1 MDDGLLLHAKRL
13 SAAANA
19 VAEGLTSSLE
29 GLNRQ
34 KEATK
39 SDKSLPKSPP
49 KQFEVPLRISVE
61 SGAGEI
67 LRTSKSEFSPTK
79 IFRGAAFNG
88 SSLLTTY
95 TDLRP
100 FLLKGQLFSVDGIS
114 CRFKEDGEYSS
125 SRLEMQED
133 FTGPASYSHEFVII

>member
-1 MDDGLLLHAKRL
+1 MLLHAKRL
-13 SAAANA
+13 SAAASA
-19 VAEGLTSSLE
+19 IAEGLASSLE

-34 KEATK
+34 KEATN

-49 KQFEVPLRISVE
+49 KQFDTVDAPLRICVE
-61 SGAGEI
+61 SNAGEI
-67 LRTSKSEFSPTK
+67 LRTSKSEFSPAK

-100 FLLKGQLFSVDGIS
+100 FLFKGQHFFVDGIP
-114 CRFKEDGEYSS
+114 CRFKVDGESSS
-125 SRLEMQED
+125 SRLELQED
-133 FTGPASYSHEFVII
+133 FAGKKLIS